1 MELHHLT
8 QSVKLFLRQPLAT
21 FAIVASI
28 EVRNGGA
35 RGIVISADGSFIYA
49 TEPSDAVVISTAA
62 NAVVATIPLSGC
74 CAVQMGIQ
82 QPRPQLRLSA
92 GLQNAGSSSGERHFS
107 GNYALTLPSLDSG
120 QCRGLVDGNRRSH
133 RRGQWNGVVHHS
145 RQRHRRPARR
155 HDCGREFRL

>member
-1 MELHHLT
+1 MQRGVVISPDGTKAYVADETGFVHVLD
-8 QSVKLFLRQPLAT
+8 LAT

-82 QPRPQLRLSA
+82 QPRRSSA
-92 GLQNAGSSSGERHFS
+92 
-107 GNYALTLPSLDSG
+107 
-120 QCRGLVDGNRRSH
+120 
-133 RRGQWNGVVHHS
+133 
-145 RQRHRRPARR
+145 
-155 HDCGREFRL
+155 